1 MTCRKRS
8 NDPVLQG
15 TDQVQQ
21 DDHNDRNASQPEDD
35 VAEHGRI
42 SFRQPGHAGG
52 RQTQSVPGPTCP
64 DDLRLSP
71 RPTTQHPAR

>member
-21 DDHNDRNASQPEDD
+21 DDHNDRNARQPEDD
-35 VAEHGRI
+35 VAEHGRNLLQATGTRRRTPN
-42 SFRQPGHAGG
+42 SKRAG
-52 RQTQSVPGPTCP
+52 T
-64 DDLRLSP
+64 DLSR
-71 RPTTQHPAR
+71 